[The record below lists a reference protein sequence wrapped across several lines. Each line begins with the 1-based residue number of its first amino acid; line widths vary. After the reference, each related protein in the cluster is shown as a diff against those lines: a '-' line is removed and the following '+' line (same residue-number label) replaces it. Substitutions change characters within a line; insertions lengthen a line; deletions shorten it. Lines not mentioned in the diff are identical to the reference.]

1 MRFSTRLQLLRELAP
16 AWLAALWWGSLS
28 TIGFLVVPMLFVY
41 LPTPAMAG
49 SMAAKLFTA
58 QTWVSLNCGLLLL
71 LFLRPSQAESHANT
85 ARAAIVFIVA
95 GMLMALLSEFAVAPR
110 IVAREN
116 LALWHRV
123 GSGLYLLQWLCA
135 GAAFWRLA
143 ASSRRAQV

>member
-71 LFLRPSQAESHANT
+71 LFLRPDQASSLSSRART
-85 ARAAIVFIVA
+85 AMIFIVA
-95 GMLMALLSEFAVAPR
+95 GMLLALLSEFAVAPR

-143 ASSRRAQV
+143 ASGHRSQV

>member
-1 MRFSTRLQLLRELAP
+1 MSLTARLRLLRELAP
-16 AWLAALWWGSLS
+16 AWLAALWWGSLT
-28 TIGFLVVPMLFVY
+28 TIGFLVVPQLFLY

-71 LFLRPSQAESHANT
+71 LFLRPDQASSLSSRART
-85 ARAAIVFIVA
+85 AMIFIVA
-95 GMLMALLSEFAVAPR
+95 GMLLALLSEFAVAPR

-143 ASSRRAQV
+143 ASGHRSQV